1 MISKE
6 ASNVASIL
14 QSIFYQ
20 FGAPKILQSDNGREF
35 TAKVITDL
43 TKTWPGLLI
52 INGRPRHPQSQGL
65 VERGNSVVQQ
75 LLGKWLSTNNTL
87 DWPSGLGPVM
97 LAINSSVA
105 KSTRKTPFEVVFG
118 QHPRSEDDIWKN
130 IFDHQRQ
137 DDNNKII
144 LEEDLPDDIAN
155 ILQEVHHVESQSDL
169 NQDSNNNQLET
180 NENMVLG
187 VVQELDNDNDNIP
200 HEIVIDHEEFVDE
213 TEMVQN
219 YANLNIST
227 YHNDRHRQ
235 FREEAEQSY
244 LKNAQSQ
251 LIMYKTRS
259 AKRQRTYVIGDIVGL
274 KVSEVD
280 RTNTSSTILPCKI
293 IDKYSQNGEFMYT
306 VATQNGIIKE
316 HFDSMAFL
324 DLTTANFA
332 SLRAININGLPTITF
347 IQASQI
353 YTNF

>member
-1 MISKE
+1 
-6 ASNVASIL
+6 
-14 QSIFYQ
+14 
-20 FGAPKILQSDNGREF
+20 
-35 TAKVITDL
+35 
-43 TKTWPGLLI
+43 
-52 INGRPRHPQSQGL
+52 
-65 VERGNSVVQQ
+65 
-75 LLGKWLSTNNTL
+75 
-87 DWPSGLGPVM
+87 M

-213 TEMVQN
+213 TELVQY